1 MHKKRQTNRQTKRQ
15 GRKNKYHKG
24 GSNNSLGF
32 LEPPQQIEVPLE
44 FGASNPAEEAFLR
57 QQHMNQNQQNI
68 LDGEPPISSSEN
80 QTGGSS
86 NGIVVP
92 QIQTSLPSQP
102 NDPNNLSVELN
113 KTLTQ
118 QGANAVMDGCVG
130 QGDSCTVQNHWDGKG
145 GKKKIRNKSRTSK
158 SRTSKSRTSKSRTSK
173 SRTSKSRRNK
183 KSRTSKSRRNKSRNN
198 TK

>member
-1 MHKKRQTNRQTKRQ
+1 MEKKTYSKTLNKGYKKSMRKNKKQKLYKKKRQTK
-15 GRKNKYHKG
+15 KNKYHKG

-32 LEPPQQIEVPLE
+32 LQPPPHIEQPLE
-44 FGASNPAEEAFLR
+44 FGASNPAEEAYLR
-57 QQHMNQNQQNI
+57 QQHMNENQQNI
-68 LDGEPPISSSEN
+68 LDGKPPVHSSQN
-80 QTGGSS
+80 QTGGNI

-92 QIQTSLPSQP
+92 QIQSSLPPQP

-145 GKKKIRNKSRTSK
+145 GKKKSKISK
-158 SRTSKSRTSKSRTSK
+158 SKRSKSKRSKSKRSK
-173 SRTSKSRRNK
+173 SK
-183 KSRTSKSRRNKSRNN
+183 K
-198 TK
+198 